1 MADSAAKD
9 ALFSLLAPHLC
20 NGARKAAF
28 AEVCDRTESELAASG
43 GIGTLAEKTIHAVLK
58 HFYAGAPEYEE
69 RRVLL
74 SSGFAGEA
82 GDADSSADGKAGG
95 AGSSADGKSARKPRI
110 PGFVADVARPEGVYE
125 IQTRHFYTLK
135 KKLAAF
141 LAVTPVT
148 IVYPVVHRKTLR
160 WVDPTDGTIRA
171 PRKTGKVDF
180 GYRVLEE
187 LYGLGDLFP
196 HEGLSV
202 KLALLEVE
210 EFKLLDGYGP
220 DRKIRASRSDGFP
233 QELVAEV
240 DLRCPADYAYFLPA
254 TLPEVFTSADY
265 ASACKI
271 PRARAQACVRVL
283 TNLRVLSRVPS
294 GGRGYSYRRAV

>member
-20 NGARKAAF
+20 DGARKAAF

-74 SSGFAGEA
+74 SSGF
-82 GDADSSADGKAGG
+82 
-95 AGSSADGKSARKPRI
+95 
-110 PGFVADVARPEGVYE
+110 VADVARPEGVYE
-125 IQTRHFYTLK
+125 IQTRHFYMLK

-233 QELVAEV
+233 QDLVAEV

-283 TNLRVLSRVPS
+283 TSLGVITRVPS